1 MKKNC
6 LEILKQDGNNFIIKE
21 QKISMTW
28 RGVQGRKKKLEKLY
42 EESHRHYGGAYKDDD
57 GRIIHRSFS
66 RNSDMPK
73 FYKRKSNKK
82 LRQMKDEELPDS
94 YKKAYDYWWRIN

>member
-1 MKKNC
+1 MDLLINQNIFQYKGVK
-6 LEILKQDGNNFIIKE
+6 F
-21 QKISMTW
+21 MTW

-66 RNSDMPK
+66 KIVICQS
-73 FYKRKSNKK
+73 F
-82 LRQMKDEELPDS
+82 
-94 YKKAYDYWWRIN
+94 INVRVIKNLDK

>member
-1 MKKNC
+1 
-6 LEILKQDGNNFIIKE
+6 
-21 QKISMTW
+21 MTW

-57 GRIIHRSFS
+57 GKIIHRSFS
-66 RNSDMPK
+66 RHSDMPK

-94 YKKAYDYWWRIN
+94 YKKAYDYWYNLY

>member
-1 MKKNC
+1 MNMDLLINQNIFRYEGAK
-6 LEILKQDGNNFIIKE
+6 FI
-21 QKISMTW
+21 MTW

-57 GRIIHRSFS
+57 GRIIHRSLS
-66 RNSDMPK
+66 RHSDMPK

-94 YKKAYDYWWRIN
+94 YKKAFDYWWSIN

>member
-1 MKKNC
+1 
-6 LEILKQDGNNFIIKE
+6 
-21 QKISMTW
+21 MTW

-42 EESHRHYGGAYKDDD
+42 KESHMHYGGAYKDND
-57 GRIIHRSFS
+57 GRIKQCSFS

-94 YKKAYDYWWRIN
+94 YKKAFDYQWSID

>member
-1 MKKNC
+1 MKKNY
-6 LEILKQDGNNFIIKE
+6 LENLKLDGNNFIIRE
-21 QKISMTW
+21 KIIMTW

-42 EESHRHYGGAYKDDD
+42 KESHRHYGGAYKDND
-57 GRIIHRSFS
+57 GRIKQCSFS

-94 YKKAYDYWWRIN
+94 YKKAYDYWWNLY

>member
-1 MKKNC
+1 MKKNY
-6 LEILKQDGNNFIIKE
+6 LETLKLDGNNFIIKE
-21 QKISMTW
+21 KNIMTW

-42 EESHRHYGGAYKDDD
+42 EESHRHYGGAYKGDD

-66 RNSDMPK
+66 RNSDVPK

-94 YKKAYDYWWRIN
+94 YKKAYDYRWNLY